1 MKQLL
6 GSLRI
11 NLKIWLGFGLV
22 LSVLVVISSLTLV
35 SLSGVQ
41 GRVTEVVE
49 ARQPTLILSKE
60 LATQLQQSASALGF
74 YLLSKEE
81 THKTAYQQGLAR
93 VDKVIASLKQLPAI
107 DKDTEALALV
117 EAIDTDVQRFRALE
131 TGLFEAAANSE
142 KNFPGIAFANAN
154 INPITRTMAQLTSQ
168 MILSEL
174 EEESDEMRKQLLAD
188 IADLRYVWS
197 NVMNGI
203 RGYLAFRSESALT
216 DMELYIQQA
225 DKLVVKIA
233 GYGDELTLDQAD
245 ALEQIKAGAPLF
257 KEHLKQ
263 LRTIHGSQKWR
274 TDAWLIR
281 SEIGPLFRDIEGK
294 LDTLVKEQEYK
305 IKQTSN
311 ALLADASGTTR
322 LVWALSAFGL
332 LVGLL
337 IAWVI
342 ARVICK
348 PLRHAAATMDEIACG
363 DGDLTR
369 RLFKCGDDEI
379 GQLAD
384 SFNAFSDKIRDLVG
398 EAARS
403 TSGVIAAVTQTE
415 EKTSQI
421 TRRICQQET
430 VTEQVATA
438 MNEMTATIVDVAK
451 NAATAERAAQAAGKE
466 ASAGHDIVSVTADA
480 TQSLAT
486 EVRTAESVI
495 GQVEADS
502 KNIGAVLDV
511 IKSIAEQTN
520 LLALNAAIEA
530 ARAGEHGRGFAVVAD
545 EVRSLAN
552 RTQEST
558 GEIEAM
564 IQRLQTGTHR
574 AVSVMGAGREKAVA
588 NVEQARQTLESLQR
602 ITEAISTIN
611 TVNTQI
617 ATASAQ
623 QRTVAEEISFNIAN
637 ISKVSKETAQDA
649 RLTTEITDRLGN
661 LAAELQGNI
670 QQFTIA
676 GEKHLDFESAKSA
689 HLAWKARL
697 RAFLDGRQ
705 SLSHKEAVS
714 HHDCVLGKWY
724 YSDGIKTY
732 GDIPQMKA
740 IDKPHAEMHRIIKD
754 IVTLKERGET
764 ADAETLYQKV
774 GPLSDEIIGLLGRV
788 EAEILDRGS

>member
-22 LSVLVVISSLTLV
+22 LSVLVVISTLTLV

-81 THKTAYQQGLAR
+81 AHKTAYQQGLAR
-93 VDKVIASLKQLPAI
+93 VGKVIASLRQLPAI
-107 DKDTEALALV
+107 DKDSEALALV
-117 EAIDTDVQRFRALE
+117 DAIDTDVQRFRTLE
-131 TGLFEAAANSE
+131 AGLFEAAANSE

-174 EEESDEMRKQLLAD
+174 DEESDEMRKQLLAD

-233 GYGDELTLDQAD
+233 GYGDELTLEQAD
-245 ALEQIKAGAPLF
+245 ALEQITERAPLF
-257 KEHLKQ
+257 KERLKQ

-281 SEIGPLFRDIEGK
+281 SEISPLFRDIEGK

-305 IKQTSN
+305 IKQTNN

-332 LVGLL
+332 LLGLL
-337 IAWVI
+337 IAGVI

-384 SFNAFSDKIRDLVG
+384 GFNAFADKIRDLVG
-398 EAARS
+398 DAARS
-403 TSGVIAAVTQTE
+403 TSGVIAAVVKTE

-438 MNEMTATIVDVAK
+438 MNEMTVTIVDVAN

-466 ASAGHDIVSVTADA
+466 ASAGRDIVSETADA
-480 TQSLAT
+480 IQSLAT
-486 EVRTAESVI
+486 EVQTAESVI

-588 NVEQARQTLESLQR
+588 NVEQARQTLESLQG

-611 TVNTQI
+611 TMNTQI

-676 GEKHLDFESAKSA
+676 GERHLDFESAKSA
-689 HLAWKARL
+689 HLSWKARL
-697 RAFLDGRQ
+697 RAFLDGRE

-754 IVTLKERGET
+754 IVTLKEKGQT
-764 ADAETLYQKV
+764 ADAEALYQKV
-774 GPLSDEIIGLLGRV
+774 GPLSDEIIGLLVGV
-788 EAEILDRGS
+788 EDAILDR

>member
-1 MKQLL
+1 M
-6 GSLRI
+6 
-11 NLKIWLGFGLV
+11 
-22 LSVLVVISSLTLV
+22 
-35 SLSGVQ
+35 
-41 GRVTEVVE
+41 
-49 ARQPTLILSKE
+49 
-60 LATQLQQSASALGF
+60 
-74 YLLSKEE
+74 
-81 THKTAYQQGLAR
+81 
-93 VDKVIASLKQLPAI
+93 
-107 DKDTEALALV
+107 
-117 EAIDTDVQRFRALE
+117 
-131 TGLFEAAANSE
+131 
-142 KNFPGIAFANAN
+142 
-154 INPITRTMAQLTSQ
+154 
-168 MILSEL
+168 
-174 EEESDEMRKQLLAD
+174 
-188 IADLRYVWS
+188 
-197 NVMNGI
+197 
-203 RGYLAFRSESALT
+203 
-216 DMELYIQQA
+216 
-225 DKLVVKIA
+225 
-233 GYGDELTLDQAD
+233 
-245 ALEQIKAGAPLF
+245 
-257 KEHLKQ
+257 
-263 LRTIHGSQKWR
+263 
-274 TDAWLIR
+274 IR
-281 SEIGPLFRDIEGK
+281 SEIGPLFLDIEGK
-294 LDTLVKEQEYK
+294 LDTLVNEQEYK

-342 ARVICK
+342 ARVIGK
-348 PLRHAAATMDEIACG
+348 PLRHAAATMDEIARG

-369 RLFKCGDDEI
+369 RLYKCGDDEI

-384 SFNAFSDKIRDLVG
+384 GFNAFADKIRDLVG
-398 EAARS
+398 DAARS
-403 TSGVIAAVTQTE
+403 TSGVIAAVVKTE
-415 EKTSQI
+415 EMTSQI

-438 MNEMTATIVDVAK
+438 MNEMTVTIVDVAK

-466 ASAGHDIVSVTADA
+466 ASAGRDIVSETADA
-480 TQSLAT
+480 IQSLAT
-486 EVRTAESVI
+486 EVQTAESVI

-588 NVEQARQTLESLQR
+588 NVEQARQTLESLQG
-602 ITEAISTIN
+602 ITEAISTM
-611 TVNTQI
+611 NTQI

-637 ISKVSKETAQDA
+637 ISKVSKETAQYA
-649 RLTTEITDRLGN
+649 RLTTEITDRLGK

-676 GEKHLDFESAKSA
+676 GEIGVDFESAKSA

-697 RAFLDGRQ
+697 RAFLDGRE

-724 YSDGIKTY
+724 YSEGVKAY

-754 IVTLKERGET
+754 IVTLKGKGQT
-764 ADAETLYQKV
+764 ADAEALYQKV
-774 GPLSDEIIGLLGRV
+774 GPLSDEIIGLLVKV
-788 EAEILDRGS
+788 EGAILDR